1 MKKRVLLTLLEE
13 NEGLARQLGQ
23 ELARAGLDVQAHFWN
38 ADLDRMAWGQAA
50 KELASASVW
59 VIAGQDFS
67 GKDLR
72 VGLALTALAAQAEH
86 GNGFPV
92 LISPGKALEAASLP
106 DPLKGADIVKA
117 GLGVKAAVQANS
129 MKPLAPDYRLKP
141 LPLNELGLWFELGP
155 ARDPWAGAF
164 FACGSATREKA
175 LPNAHG
181 VGKAGSIPERC
192 TLHYPVE
199 GMKLELRGLACEGRG
214 VKNELTPA
222 DSYYVR
228 VGACPEIIAFGAFPD
243 TDEAELFTIS
253 LG

>member
-1 MKKRVLLTLLEE
+1 MKKRVLLSLLEE
-13 NEGLARQLGQ
+13 NESLARQLGQ
-23 ELARAGLDVQAHFWN
+23 ELAKAGLEVQAHFWN

-50 KELASASVW
+50 KELGSASAW

-92 LISPGKALEAASLP
+92 LISPGCALEAADLP

-117 GLGVKAAVQANS
+117 GLGVKTAVQANT

-141 LPLNELGLWFELGP
+141 LPLNELGLWFEISP
-155 ARDPWAGAF
+155 ARDPWAGGF
-164 FACGSATREKA
+164 FACGSATRDKA

-181 VGKAGSIPERC
+181 VGRAGAIPERC
-192 TLHYPVE
+192 TLRYPVE
-199 GMKLELRGLACEGRG
+199 GMKLELRGLTCEGWG

-222 DSYYVR
+222 DAYYVR
-228 VGACPEIIAFGAFPD
+228 VGACPEILAFGAFPD
-243 TDEAELFTIS
+243 TDEAEVYTVS
-253 LG
+253 LV